1 MFCCIDF
8 DSKISIF
15 IWLITFFLF
24 LFKLLNGS
32 RSRNNLQNSDF
43 MLYKRVTLT
52 ERLAKKSKKH
62 ELDYRFLITSLD
74 EGVYLKLTH
83 WKNLNAR
90 SVKHKSK
97 FSHWIL
103 LDEISSKR
111 KSIKS
116 LRAQYATSMNYLI
129 SCFFLFKGYVLNRS
143 INCMV
148 LKVEKNIIK
157 QHRKKFDSLLEKRDE

>member
-1 MFCCIDF
+1 MI
-8 DSKISIF
+8 
-15 IWLITFFLF
+15 LILKFQYLFGWSLFLF
-24 LFKLLNGS
+24 LFKLLHGS
-32 RSRNNLQNSDF
+32 RSRNNLQNSDL

-62 ELDYRFLITSLD
+62 ELDFRFLITSLD
-74 EGVYLKLTH
+74 EGVYPELTR

-90 SVKHKSK
+90 SVKDKSK

-116 LRAQYATSMNYLI
+116 LRAQYTRSMNYLI
-129 SCFFLFKGYVLNRS
+129 SCFLLFKGYVLNRS
-143 INCMV
+143 INCSV
-148 LKVEKNIIK
+148 LKEEKKIIK
-157 QHRKKFDSLLEKRDE
+157 RHRKKFDNLLEKREE